1 MPPSSTRNRRGV
13 AANVDRLDVAA
24 GRNDDGVAIG
34 RSVRRRLNR
43 GEIVRREDR
52 GRGAD
57 RNRGSG
63 RHADRSDREG
73 APEAPS

>member
-43 GEIVRREDR
+43 GEIVRRGSWPRR
-52 GRGAD
+52 G
-57 RNRGSG
+57 
-63 RHADRSDREG
+63 
-73 APEAPS
+73 PESRVRPPR